1 MVTSALLVQ
10 SAPAGPNPLSTVVL
24 FGGLFAIFYFLLIR
38 PQKKQQQA
46 HDQMVANLSKGD
58 EIITVGGIVGLII
71 HLTEDRITIKT
82 AGDTRLEIDRAKI
95 GRRLS
100 GGG

>member
-1 MVTSALLVQ
+1 MLTLALQ
-10 SAPAGPNPLSTVVL
+10 AQGAPAGPNPLSTIVL

-46 HDQMVANLSKGD
+46 HEEMVKALSKGD
-58 EIITVGGIVGLII
+58 EIVTVGGIVGKII
-71 HLTEDRITIKT
+71 HLTDERVTIKT
-82 AGDTRLEIDRAKI
+82 AGDTRLEVDRGKI

-100 GGG
+100 GGD